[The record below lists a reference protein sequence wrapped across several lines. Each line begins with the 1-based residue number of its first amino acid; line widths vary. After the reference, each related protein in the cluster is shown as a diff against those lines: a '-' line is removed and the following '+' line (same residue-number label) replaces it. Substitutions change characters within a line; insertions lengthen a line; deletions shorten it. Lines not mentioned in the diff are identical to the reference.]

1 MNNEL
6 ILACDLGGTNLRM
19 AAVNAAGEILH
30 FVKTATPKTEHP
42 AEIVRLIV
50 ESAAECRAAVKH
62 LGAVQALAAAVPA
75 TINAAEG
82 ITLKSPNIPALDGF
96 FFSAAVSNALNL
108 PVILENDANAA
119 AIGEHAFGAAKNF
132 QNAVIVTL
140 GTGVGGGIII
150 NGNLLRGING
160 TAGEIGHIC
169 VEPAGAPC
177 GCGSVGCVEQYASA
191 TAIVRLTRESANQ
204 YPNSVLRNKTP
215 MTSFDVC
222 RAGIAGD
229 ELALDVFRRMGF
241 YLGAALADLVN
252 VLNPEVIVIGGGAS
266 AAWDLF
272 VHHTREQIRRHAFRE
287 PAETVKIVRASLG
300 NDIAGILGAGKLA
313 FDRIRAS
320 SSNL

>member
-19 AAVNAAGEILH
+19 ATVNAEGEILH
-30 FVKTATPKTEHP
+30 LVKLDTPKAKHP
-42 AEIVRLIV
+42 AEIARLII
-50 ESAAECRAAVKH
+50 EAAEQCRAAWRFGTVR
-62 LGAVQALAAAVPA
+62 ALAAAVPA
-75 TINAAEG
+75 TINAADG
-82 ITLKSPNIPALDGF
+82 IILKSPNVPALDGF
-96 FFSAAVSNALNL
+96 RFSSIISNELSL

-150 NGNLLRGING
+150 NGNILRGING

-169 VEPAGAPC
+169 VEQFGAPC
-177 GCGSVGCVEQYASA
+177 GCGSVGCLEQYASA
-191 TAIVRLTRESANQ
+191 TAIVRLARELADE
-204 YPNSVLRNKTP
+204 YPNSVLRNETHL
-215 MTSFDVC
+215 TSFAVYQ
-222 RAGIAGD
+222 AGVTRD
-229 ELALDVFRRMGF
+229 ELALEVFRRMGF

-272 VHHTREQIRRHAFRE
+272 IKHVREQIRCHAFRE
-287 PAETVKIVRASLG
+287 PGETVKIVRASLG
-300 NDIAGILGAGKLA
+300 DDRAGILGVSKLA
-313 FDRIRAS
+313 FDQMT
-320 SSNL
+320 

>member
-19 AAVNAAGEILH
+19 AAVNVKGEILH
-30 FVKTATPKTEHP
+30 LVKLGTPKAKHP
-42 AEIVRLIV
+42 AEIARSII
-50 ESAAECRAAVKH
+50 EAAEQCRAAVR
-62 LGAVQALAAAVPA
+62 GFGTVRALAAAVPA
-75 TINAAEG
+75 TINAADG
-82 ITLKSPNIPALDGF
+82 IILKSPNVPALDGF
-96 FFSAAVSNALNL
+96 RFSSIISNELSL

-150 NGNLLRGING
+150 NGNILRGING

-169 VEPAGAPC
+169 VEQFGAPC
-177 GCGSVGCVEQYASA
+177 GCGSVGCLEQYASA
-191 TAIVRLTRESANQ
+191 TAIVRLVRELADE
-204 YPNSVLRNKTP
+204 YPNSVLRAAETQ
-215 MTSFDVC
+215 MTSFAVYQ
-222 RAGIAGD
+222 AGIAGD
-229 ELALDVFRRMGF
+229 ELALEVFRRMGF

-272 VHHTREQIRRHAFRE
+272 IKHMREQIRRHAFRE
-287 PAETVKIVRASLG
+287 PGETVKVVRASLG
-300 NDIAGILGAGKLA
+300 DDRAGILGASKLA
-313 FDRIRAS
+313 FDQMF
-320 SSNL
+320 